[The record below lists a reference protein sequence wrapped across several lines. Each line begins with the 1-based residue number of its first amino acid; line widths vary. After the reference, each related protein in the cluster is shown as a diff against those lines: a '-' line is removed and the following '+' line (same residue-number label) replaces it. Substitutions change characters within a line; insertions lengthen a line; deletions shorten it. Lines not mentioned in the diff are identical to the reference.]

1 MTTPEG
7 RVKAKLR
14 RLLSNYTGLYA
25 YWPVPSGY
33 GRTSVDVLGCYRG
46 SFFAVETKP
55 EGKKPT
61 LRQTGELQAME
72 RSMGKTF
79 VIIGMD
85 SPVFEELEEWLDQLT
100 ADVPDDPHISPDQ
113 TARRAI

>member
-1 MTTPEG
+1 
-7 RVKAKLR
+7 
-14 RLLSNYTGLYA
+14 
-25 YWPVPSGY
+25 
-33 GRTSVDVLGCYRG
+33 
-46 SFFAVETKP
+46 
-55 EGKKPT
+55 
-61 LRQTGELQAME
+61 
-72 RSMGKTF
+72 MGKTF